1 MLISLSIKWSVDD
14 PRACQG
20 VVLSRAVIILRSIET
35 QPLTGRF
42 VHYVE
47 QSSIGHLVLYI
58 QCMCIH
64 VVWYAKAYHAMVYL
78 YIHYCMVCFFFLS
91 QTFAYIYKQKTWID
105 ICMSI
110 RKIYVLCIMCNVLY
124 LWFYQVYAM
133 YTWYF
138 CKYNFCIYL
147 WHDPV
152 DICKRMS
159 KNITSPV
166 SMDICK
172 DERFAYIYSEFD
184 GYMQLLTIIARLRC
198 PSAWLYG
205 YRPMHCDRSYPPH
218 DLLCIYLYVQLVV
231 QQF

>member
-1 MLISLSIKWSVDD
+1 MHVYTCSMICKGIPCNGVFIYTLLYGML
-14 PRACQG
+14 
-20 VVLSRAVIILRSIET
+20 
-35 QPLTGRF
+35 
-42 VHYVE
+42 
-47 QSSIGHLVLYI
+47 
-58 QCMCIH
+58 
-64 VVWYAKAYHAMVYL
+64 
-78 YIHYCMVCFFFLS
+78 FFLS

-105 ICMSI
+105 ICMTI

-147 WHDPV
+147 WVDPV
-152 DICKRMS
+152 DICREMS

-184 GYMQLLTIIARLRC
+184 GYMQLLTINARLRC
-198 PSAWLYG
+198 PSAWLYW
-205 YRPMHCDRSYPPH
+205 YQPMHCDRSYLPH

-231 QQF
+231 QQFQKLHISTSYSVDICSLAYIYS